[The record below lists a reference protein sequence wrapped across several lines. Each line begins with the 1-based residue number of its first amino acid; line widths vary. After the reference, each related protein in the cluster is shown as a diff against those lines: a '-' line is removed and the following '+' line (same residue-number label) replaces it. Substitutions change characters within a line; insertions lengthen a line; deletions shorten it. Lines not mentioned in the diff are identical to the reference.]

1 LASFR
6 FRFADLHWSKC
17 RLPPRVRK
25 TLPVDVT
32 LKRLATDL
40 RVLLRAM
47 GFGMRKGPK
56 ASESTSP
63 GNEKFS
69 RANPALSGGDR
80 MFALRQKVKNDFIET
95 TPDEKSH
102 RDSFVSR

>member
-1 LASFR
+1 
-6 FRFADLHWSKC
+6 
-17 RLPPRVRK
+17 VRN

-56 ASESTSP
+56 ASEFRLP
-63 GNEKFS
+63 GNEKFFDKKS
-69 RANPALSGGDR
+69 ACAPGGHP
-80 MFALRQKVKNDFIET
+80 MFALLQKVKNVLIGT
-95 TPDEKSH
+95 A
-102 RDSFVSR
+102 

>member
-1 LASFR
+1 MWAASESCTSTALASFR
-6 FRFADLHWSKC
+6 FRFADLHLSKC
-17 RLPPRVRK
+17 RLPARVRN

-47 GFGMRKGPK
+47 GFGMRKGTK
-56 ASESTSP
+56 ASESTSS

-69 RANPALSGGDR
+69 RRNPIRSVSDR
-80 MFALRQKVKNDFIET
+80 MFALLQRVKNGLIET
-95 TPDEKSH
+95 A
-102 RDSFVSR
+102 